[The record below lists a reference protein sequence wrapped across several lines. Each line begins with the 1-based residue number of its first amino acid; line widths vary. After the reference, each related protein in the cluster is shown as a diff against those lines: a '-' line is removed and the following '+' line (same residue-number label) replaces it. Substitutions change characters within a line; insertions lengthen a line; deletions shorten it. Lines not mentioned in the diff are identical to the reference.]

1 MNRFVLCA
9 NLSIAIDTT
18 GADAQVVVENLYS
31 RLSEL
36 AQSDEHFLDCDIS
49 CYPMPG
55 NNSAIE
61 GAVTT

>member
-36 AQSDEHFLDCDIS
+36 AQSDEHFLD
-49 CYPMPG
+49 
-55 NNSAIE
+55 
-61 GAVTT
+61 